1 MKDEN
6 RPNPPVRKRRITGTI
21 RRDRLK
27 TESLDRIDKS
37 LDQIAESLSRL
48 VIAADSI
55 AMLLSLHAIS
65 PQIRATGETL
75 DELMLRHERITRD
88 K

>member
-1 MKDEN
+1 MPN
-6 RPNPPVRKRRITGTI
+6 NPPIRKRRITGTI

-27 TESLDRIDKS
+27 TEYLERIT
-37 LDQIAESLSRL
+37 ESLERL

-55 AMLLSLHAIS
+55 ATAVSLQAIKAH
-65 PQIRATGETL
+65 PNKETL
-75 DELMLRHERITRD
+75 DELMLRHERIAREDD

>member
-1 MKDEN
+1 MPN
-6 RPNPPVRKRRITGTI
+6 NPPIRKRRVTGTI

-27 TESLDRIDKS
+27 TEYLER
-37 LDQIAESLSRL
+37 IAESLERL

-55 AMLLSLHAIS
+55 ATAVSRQAIKAH
-65 PQIRATGETL
+65 PNKETRH
-75 DELMLRHERITRD
+75 ELMLRLAREDD

>member
-1 MKDEN
+1 MSNKAEDARAE
-6 RPNPPVRKRRITGTI
+6 REATQYSA
-21 RRDRLK
+21 
-27 TESLDRIDKS
+27 SLDNSANLERIADS
-37 LDQIAESLSRL
+37 LDRL

-55 AMLLSLHAIS
+55 ATALSLQALTPIT
-65 PQIRATGETL
+65 PRGATGETL